1 MEIILGKEQIV
12 IKSLEEPRKNWEK
25 AFLKMHEAGDDN
37 LITDDVISDENF
49 ENGK

>member
-1 MEIILGKEQIV
+1 MIIEKEQIV
-12 IKSLEEPRKNWEK
+12 IKPLEEPRRNWGK

-37 LITDDVISDENF
+37 LLTDDVISDENF